1 MHQNIKARVIYSSQ
15 TLLLYWSGH
24 ECYKAM
30 DMVCIQVTC
39 IFSFF
44 GTEDHQYTD
53 VYFQAFWLSQ
63 LIYKYIMPSYSVTIR
78 YVKYAGNS
86 YAPLVCLWSD
96 TNIQEMEY
104 GLGKNK

>member
-1 MHQNIKARVIYSSQ
+1 MLQSDGHG
-15 TLLLYWSGH
+15 LYTSNMYIFFFW
-24 ECYKAM
+24 YK
-30 DMVCIQVTC
+30 
-39 IFSFF
+39 
-44 GTEDHQYTD
+44 DHQYTD